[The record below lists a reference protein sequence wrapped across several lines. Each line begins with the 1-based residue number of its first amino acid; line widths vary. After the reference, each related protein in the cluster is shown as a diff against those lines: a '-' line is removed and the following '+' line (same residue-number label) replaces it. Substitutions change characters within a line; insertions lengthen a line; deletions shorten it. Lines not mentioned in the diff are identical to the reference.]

1 MKNRKI
7 FSLAFLYTNDIG
19 TIQEER
25 RLSEQLPKDKQLI
38 IVC

>member
-7 FSLAFLYTNDIG
+7 FSLVFPYTNDIG

-25 RLSEQLPKDKQLI
+25 RKVGELAQPSM
-38 IVC
+38 